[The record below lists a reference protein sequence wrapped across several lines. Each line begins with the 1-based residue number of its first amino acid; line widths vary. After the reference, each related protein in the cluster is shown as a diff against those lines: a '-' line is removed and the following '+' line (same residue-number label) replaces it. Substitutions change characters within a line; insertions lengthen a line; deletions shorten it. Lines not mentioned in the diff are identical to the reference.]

1 MEQLRQ
7 EFDLVIYDTPPLLGL
22 ADSSLLAP
30 HTAGI
35 ILVARLNKTDPTVL
49 RQALDGLKISRGSVL
64 GLVVNGIKK
73 YNFNAYNYYFSK
85 R

>member
-35 ILVARLNKTDPTVL
+35 ILVVRLDKTDRTVF
-49 RQALDGLKISRGSVL
+49 RQALNGLTTSRSSVL
-64 GLVVNGIKK
+64 GLVGNGIKK
-73 YNFNAYNYYFSK
+73 YNFNSYNYYSSK